1 VKSAA
6 VVCGSLLAV
15 ALTGC
20 SLPSSSDPARILEL
34 ALRLEQR
41 VNEGE
46 RTLVASWVVP
56 SKIKIKNR
64 LLQVSGRIETN
75 RSAQLP
81 VEVIVRTEI
90 RNLETGALSKTFRLI
105 VERSQENGYRKAK
118 KFPKTVAAGSLVT
131 VTVEPLGADL
141 PRGTRL
147 SLCLDLVKK
156 RSQLSSFS
164 SCAAGDAATTLSGI
178 QVSIFSTRCATSG
191 CHDRTTAE
199 QGLILEPGESFARLV
214 NVSAAQFPSERRVR
228 PGDPARSYLV
238 KKLRGSQPIGG
249 RMPLGGPFLT
259 DAELAGII
267 EWIENGALDN

>member
-1 VKSAA
+1 MKPA
-6 VVCGSLLAV
+6 VVACGSLLAL
-15 ALTGC
+15 ALAGC
-20 SLPSSSDPARILEL
+20 SLLTSSDPARILEL
-34 ALRLEQR
+34 VLRLEQR
-41 VNEGE
+41 VDEGE
-46 RTLVASWVVP
+46 RTLVASWAVP
-56 SKIKIKNR
+56 SKIRIKNR
-64 LLQVSGRIETN
+64 LLQVSGRIEADQ
-75 RSAQLP
+75 SAQLP

-105 VERSQENGYRKAK
+105 VERSAENGYRKAK

-156 RSQLSSFS
+156 RKQLGTFP

-178 QVSIFSTRCATSG
+178 QVSIFSGRCATSG
-191 CHDRTTAE
+191 CHDRITAQ

-214 NVSAAQFPSERRVR
+214 NVIAVQFPSDRRVR

-267 EWIENGALDN
+267 EWIENGAPDD